1 MDLHRSRA
9 AHKVAEWLKR
19 STCSPPRHHQRLPR
33 HVPSVIE
40 RSDDDRVRPRVQRD
54 RPGLPVHGPARHTRV
69 ARRSEPDYLLHSA
82 RVSRVTAHRDRA
94 GRCGRSGR
102 PRAAN
107 RQQREPSSRPPPA
120 GLPVGTVG
128 VDGLD
133 GAVGA
138 VGPAG
143 AGGFEGVPPDGGG
156 GVGVAGPGAG
166 GEFGVPAG
174 TAGTTPVCVESS
186 VAA

>member
-1 MDLHRSRA
+1 MIA
-9 AHKVAEWLKR
+9 PAVVAE
-19 STCSPPRHHQRLPR
+19 
-33 HVPSVIE
+33 VA
-40 RSDDDRVRPRVQRD
+40 D
-54 RPGLPVHGPARHTRV
+54 PGL
-69 ARRSEPDYLLHSA
+69 LI
-82 RVSRVTAHRDRA
+82 VSRGAVE
-94 GRCGRSGR
+94 S
-102 PRAAN
+102 
-107 RQQREPSSRPPPA
+107 PPPA

-174 TAGTTPVCVESS
+174 TAVRHPFASNRRSRRRVGG
-186 VAA
+186 